1 MIDILLSTY
10 NGGCFLR
17 EQLDSLLAQSY
28 TDWRLYVRDDGSV
41 DGTLERIREYCEQ
54 YPGKIQEYRDEL
66 GNIGSMRSFEELL
79 KHCASGEYVMF
90 CDQDDVWL
98 PEKIAVFHQAI
109 KRLEAEYGTD
119 VPLLV
124 HGDMRV
130 VDQSLGLIHES
141 FWKYA
146 NLRPDLLD
154 ENVHFLGICND
165 ITGCSCMFNQAARR
179 VSLPFNPRS
188 YMHDAWIGVSVMA
201 RGGKIGPIYEPTML
215 YRQHGNNT
223 LGAVEYSRSLLN
235 LRFRWKLACLS
246 YANAHPLI
254 FKNELSFGWH
264 KLRYL
269 LTRHFSKTVR

>member
-10 NGGCFLR
+10 NGECFLR
-17 EQLDSLLAQSY
+17 EQLDSLLAQTY
-28 TDWRLYVRDDGSV
+28 TDWRLFVRDDGSV
-41 DGTLERIREYCEQ
+41 DGTLALIREYCVR
-54 YPGKIQEYRDEL
+54 YPEKILEYQDEL

-79 KHCASGEYVMF
+79 IHCASGEYVMF

-98 PEKIAVFHQAI
+98 PEKIAVFHQEM
-109 KRLEAEYGTD
+109 KRLEAAWGAD
-119 VPLLV
+119 LPLLV

-130 VDQSLGLIHES
+130 VDQSLGLINES

-154 ENVHFLGICND
+154 ENARFLGICND
-165 ITGCSCMFNQAARR
+165 ITGCSCMLNQATRHGA
-179 VSLPFNPRS
+179 LPFNPRS
-188 YMHDAWIGVSVMA
+188 YMHDAWIGVCVIA
-201 RGGKIGPIYEPTML
+201 RGGKIHPIYKPTML

-235 LRFRWKLACLS
+235 LRFRWKLARQS

-254 FKNELSFGWH
+254 FKNVLSFAWH

-269 LTRHFSKTVR
+269 LTRHFSK

>member
-10 NGGCFLR
+10 NGECFLR
-17 EQLDSLLAQSY
+17 EQLDSLLAQTY
-28 TDWRLYVRDDGSV
+28 TDWRLFVRDDGSV
-41 DGTLERIREYCEQ
+41 DGTLALIREYCVR
-54 YPGKIQEYRDEL
+54 YPEKILEYQDEL

-79 KHCASGEYVMF
+79 IHCASGEYVMF

-98 PEKIAVFHQAI
+98 PEKIAVFHQEM
-109 KRLEAEYGTD
+109 KRLEAAWGAD
-119 VPLLV
+119 LPLLV

-130 VDQSLGLIHES
+130 VDQSLGLINES

-154 ENVHFLGICND
+154 ENARFLGICND
-165 ITGCSCMFNQAARR
+165 MTGCSCMFNQTARHGA
-179 VSLPFNPRS
+179 LPFNPRS
-188 YMHDAWIGVSVMA
+188 YMHDAWIGVSVIA
-201 RGGKIGPIYEPTML
+201 RGGKIHPIYKPTML

-235 LRFRWKLACLS
+235 LGFRWKLARQS

-254 FKNELSFGWH
+254 FKNVLSFAWH

-269 LTRHFSKTVR
+269 LTRHFSK